1 MQTDTNS
8 DYIIVNLPEGTKLT
22 KRPMQSL
29 KPNEMSDRQFLGWN
43 IQTRSQLV
51 EDLYYTCRQNGDIL
65 EELLDEYVYLLK
77 DNTDR
82 LDVLANYVK
91 EEDIIHG

>member
-1 MQTDTNS
+1 MQTDTN
-8 DYIIVNLPEGTKLT
+8 
-22 KRPMQSL
+22 L
-29 KPNEMSDRQFLGWN
+29 KPHEMSDRQFLGWN

-65 EELLDEYVYLLK
+65 EELLDELVYLLK

-82 LDVLANYVK
+82 LDVLQKYCD
-91 EEDIIHG
+91 EELK

>member
-1 MQTDTNS
+1 MQTDT
-8 DYIIVNLPEGTKLT
+8 
-22 KRPMQSL
+22 QSP
-29 KPNEMSDRQFLGWN
+29 KWT

-65 EELLDEYVYLLK
+65 EELLDELVYLLK

-82 LDVLANYVK
+82 LDVLQKYCD
-91 EEDIIHG
+91 EELK